1 MVELKES
8 RLTKIIVLIIV
19 GLLVVLVPIL
29 FWQGVFGN
37 GKLSRE
43 WLCLTFACG
52 VLVTGLIAMYLST
65 GVIKS
70 GRYFKL
76 AISGYLMVCVVLF
89 MQGLLNWSALKPL
102 KQPALV
108 PTATFF
114 VHGMPSSYVS
124 ELQMTQFLVDAGM
137 TPPADV
143 IVANVKPN
151 GKVILSH
158 RLPKN
163 PVNPII
169 EVNFKNNREKS
180 IKKMAFWIRDAV
192 EAVQREYPVRRIN
205 FVGHSAGPVPILY
218 YVMMTRHNQTLPRV
232 NRIISLGGS
241 INGALTPFNSTQT
254 ASVTGDGYPVGNL
267 TKDYLALQPLHNC
280 FPRYIK
286 VDNIY
291 GNLNDE
297 NDSDGRVT
305 NASSQSMRY
314 LVKSRAKSYKEIKL
328 VGPDVCHSGLHNSK
342 RVDFYLLR
350 LLTGKSC

>member
-1 MVELKES
+1 ML
-8 RLTKIIVLIIV
+8 
-19 GLLVVLVPIL
+19 VLVPVL
-29 FWQGVFGN
+29 FWQGVFGS
-37 GKLSRE
+37 GRLSRE
-43 WLCLTFACG
+43 WLCLALACG
-52 VLVTGLIAMYLST
+52 TLVTGLIAVYLST
-65 GVIKS
+65 GMIKS

-76 AISGYLMVCVVLF
+76 AISGYLMVCAFLF

-124 ELQMTQFLVDAGM
+124 ELQMTRFLVDAGM
-137 TPPADV
+137 TPSADV
-143 IVANVKPN
+143 IVANVKSN
-151 GKVILSH
+151 GDVILSH
-158 RLPKN
+158 HLPKN

-180 IKKMAFWIRDAV
+180 IRQMAFWIRDAV

-205 FVGHSAGPVPILY
+205 FVGHSTGPVPILY

-232 NRIISLGGS
+232 NRIISLGGA
-241 INGALTPFNSTQT
+241 INGALTPFNSMQT
-254 ASVTGDGYPVGNL
+254 ASVTDDGYPADDV

-291 GNLNDE
+291 GNLSDE

-314 LVKSRAKSYKEIKL
+314 LVKSRAKSYKEIEL
-328 VGPDVCHSGLHNSK
+328 TGPDVYHSGLHNSK
-342 RVDFYLLR
+342 RVDFYLLS
-350 LLTGKSC
+350 LLTGQNC

>member
-1 MVELKES
+1 MIKLKES
-8 RLTKIIVLIIV
+8 RLTKITVLIIV

-29 FWQGVFGN
+29 FWQGVFGS
-37 GKLSRE
+37 GRLSRE
-43 WLCLTFACG
+43 CLCLALACG
-52 VLVTGLIAMYLST
+52 TLVTGLIAVYLST
-65 GVIKS
+65 GAIKS

-76 AISGYLMVCVVLF
+76 AISGYLMVCAFVF
-89 MQGLLNWSALKPL
+89 MQGLLNWSGLKPL

-124 ELQMTQFLVDAGM
+124 ELQMTRFLVDAGM

-143 IVANVKPN
+143 IVANVKSN
-151 GKVILSH
+151 GDVILSH
-158 RLPKN
+158 HLPKN

-180 IKKMAFWIRDAV
+180 IRQMAFWIRDAV

-205 FVGHSAGPVPILY
+205 FVGHSTGPVPILY

-232 NRIISLGGS
+232 NRIISLGGA
-241 INGALTPFNSTQT
+241 INGALTPFNSMQT
-254 ASVTGDGYPVGNL
+254 SSVTDDGYPTDDV

-291 GNLNDE
+291 GNLSDE

-314 LVKSRAKSYKEIKL
+314 LVKNRAKAYHEIEL
-328 VGPDVCHSGLHNSK
+328 TGPDVYHSGLHNSK

-350 LLTGKSC
+350 LLTGQNC